1 MKTWVNAKAPS
12 TGGTALHFAA
22 YQGDPGLIKRLID
35 LGADPFAKTPDGLN
49 VLHYAAQNDQPWPVV
64 YFHREFRM
72 NVDVQDC
79 DGNTALHWAA
89 YSGAADA
96 LSCLL
101 KWTRCVNEP
110 NGEGQTPLHLGAK
123 TAMSSGSFRVVRLL
137 CFNGADRN
145 ILDNNGKRAIDYVAE
160 WKATEVHL
168 ETGVGELRS
177 ILREQNE
184 CLCLMLRIPYK
195 KIRNSVRLGVI
206 FLVFHTLREFL
217 IDFFV
222 LPRIS
227 HVLLG
232 RPSNN
237 KLEVSLLVVSLTL
250 FALTVTLFF
259 ISAIKDPGI
268 HRREGKKLLYL
279 IESVDF
285 DRICPVC
292 EIVRSPLTRHCVIC
306 NKCVERY
313 DHHCPWIDSCVGVRN
328 HNYFFAL
335 LITVFTDF
343 IISICLSIMASIVLM
358 FNTNLSYCDTNS
370 PAVMPD
376 IVCHFKSYSVG
387 MLCGVAT
394 GTLSIMLVFC
404 VLFTGGLCGVQTCN
418 YCAGKTTNERFGSSG
433 SSRRDRGCPRNCLD
447 FCRRT
452 IVPSQSYL
460 LRHFGKENSTSVLEK
475 NEVSLLARSV
485 KG

>member
-1 MKTWVNAKAPS
+1 M
-12 TGGTALHFAA
+12 
-22 YQGDPGLIKRLID
+22 
-35 LGADPFAKTPDGLN
+35 N
-49 VLHYAAQNDQPWPVV
+49 VLHYAAQNDQPWPIV

-72 NVDVQDC
+72 NVDARDN
-79 DGNTALHWAA
+79 DGNAALHWAA
-89 YSGAADA
+89 YFGAVDA

-110 NGEGQTPLHLGAK
+110 NSEGKTPLHLGTQ
-123 TAMSSGSFRVVRLL
+123 TAMSSGSFRAIRLL

-145 ILDNNGKRAIDYVAE
+145 LLDSNGKRAIDYVTE
-160 WKATEVHL
+160 GKATEVHL
-168 ETGVGELRS
+168 ETGMGELRN

-184 CLCLMLRIPYK
+184 CLCLMLKVPYK
-195 KIRNSVRLGVI
+195 KIRNSVKLGVI
-206 FLVFHTLREFL
+206 FLVFHALREFL
-217 IDFFV
+217 IDFFA

-227 HVLLG
+227 YIFLG
-232 RPSNN
+232 QPANSR
-237 KLEVSLLVVSLTL
+237 LEVSLLVINLTL
-250 FALTVTLFF
+250 LVLGIALFF
-259 ISAIKDPGI
+259 ISAIKDPGV
-268 HRREGKKLLYL
+268 HRREGKRLLHL

-313 DHHCPWIDSCVGVRN
+313 DHHCPWIGSCVGVRN

-343 IISICLSIMASIVLM
+343 MISICLSIMASIALL
-358 FNTNLSYCDTNS
+358 FNFNHKYCDNNLS
-370 PAVMPD
+370 AIMPD
-376 IVCHFKSYSVG
+376 VVCHFKSYNVT
-387 MLCGVAT
+387 MLCGVAM
-394 GTLSIMLVFC
+394 GTLSIVLVFC
-404 VLFTGGLCGVQTCN
+404 ALFTGGLCGVQVCN

-433 SSRRDRGCPRNCLD
+433 SSRRDKGCPRNCLE
-447 FCRRT
+447 FCKRT

-460 LRHFGKENSTSVLEK
+460 LRHFGKENSTSILER
-475 NEVSLLARSV
+475 NEVALLTGSV